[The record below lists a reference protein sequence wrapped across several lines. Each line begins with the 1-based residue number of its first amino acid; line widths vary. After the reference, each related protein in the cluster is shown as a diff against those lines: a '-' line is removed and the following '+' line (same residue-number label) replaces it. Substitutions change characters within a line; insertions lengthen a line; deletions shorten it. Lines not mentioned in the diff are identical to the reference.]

1 MIRRG
6 AAKRRLRAQAE
17 ETNWPVLFVAVRLF
31 RLGPQPEPALQAG
44 RAECSVFLCVTL

>member
-17 ETNWPVLFVAVRLF
+17 ETNWPVLLPFVSFAWALNPSLLCR
-31 RLGPQPEPALQAG
+31 PAAPN
-44 RAECSVFLCVTL
+44 ALCFSP